1 MAPTALPTS
10 IDQLSDI
17 FSHLGAALDI
27 PPELYALAVERYT
40 EVGRHLARPQS
51 RIAQYA
57 PAIFPQGSLRL
68 GTIIAPV
75 VTDCEY
81 DVDLVCLT
89 NLTKTSVTQREL
101 KDMVGAEL
109 RLGWAKET
117 KERRRCWT
125 LNFPGKFHLD
135 VLPALPDAD
144 LPPTGILL
152 TDRELRFWQHS
163 DPKAYALW
171 FEARMAAVFQE
182 SKRLLALRLRA
193 SVADVPDW
201 QVRTPL
207 QRVVQI
213 LKRHRDVFFSNEL
226 DVRPASIILTTFAA
240 HLYRGQTSIA
250 AALSDTVA
258 ALPRFPR
265 RFDGAYE
272 ILNPVNPKENFADK
286 WNEDPA
292 LPKAFFRWVGVLRE
306 DLQHWSEPGA
316 GIFHLSSSLN
326 ARFGETVVNRALT
339 GYGDSLRLARDAGAL
354 AMASGRGNLVRSGSA
369 SGLTRLPP
377 HTFFGDR

>member
-1 MAPTALPTS
+1 
-10 IDQLSDI
+10 
-17 FSHLGAALDI
+17 
-27 PPELYALAVERYT
+27 
-40 EVGRHLARPQS
+40 
-51 RIAQYA
+51 
-57 PAIFPQGSLRL
+57 
-68 GTIIAPV
+68 
-75 VTDCEY
+75 
-81 DVDLVCLT
+81 
-89 NLTKTSVTQREL
+89 
-101 KDMVGAEL
+101 
-109 RLGWAKET
+109 
-117 KERRRCWT
+117 
-125 LNFPGKFHLD
+125 
-135 VLPALPDAD
+135 
-144 LPPTGILL
+144 
-152 TDRELRFWQHS
+152 
-163 DPKAYALW
+163 
-171 FEARMAAVFQE
+171 MAAVFQE

-339 GYGDSLRLARDAGAL
+339 GYGDSLRLARAAGAL